1 MTIPEHLVPT
11 VERALHAAF
20 GTTTYDDVSRLGGL
34 RAFACRI
41 VVRGRPYV
49 LRVGATTHIDPAV
62 EIAMTRA
69 AADAGIAPR
78 VWHADAADRV
88 IVTDFIEGVPP
99 PAAFGAQLA
108 QAIAQ
113 IHALPPWPRTLHQ
126 LDMLDGFLAKL
137 RAAEALAGLDDVLDA
152 YAQVAAHYPR
162 GADLVACHNDLKA
175 PNLLYD
181 GARVWVIDW
190 ESAFVND
197 RYADLAN
204 AAGFFVEENDR
215 DEAEF
220 LAAYFGAPATAY
232 QRARLVLA
240 RFVIHVGYVAF
251 LTLVTARA
259 GVPAQPTPDYR
270 AFHDSIAAGTIDL
283 SDAATKV
290 RYANVHLA
298 AARRALASPRLAA
311 ASAHIGLSLVL
322 GPSPRA

>member
-1 MTIPEHLVPT
+1 MTIPEALVPT
-11 VERALHAAF
+11 VERALRAAF
-20 GTTTYDDVSRLGGL
+20 GTTTYDDVSALGGL

-49 LRVGATTHIDPAV
+49 LRVGATTHIDPAA
-62 EIAMTRA
+62 EIATTLA

-88 IVTDFIEGVPP
+88 IVADFIEPVPP

-108 QAIAQ
+108 RVIAR

-137 RAAEALAGLDDVLDA
+137 RANEALGGLDDVLDA
-152 YAQVAAHYPR
+152 YARITAHYPR
-162 GADLVACHNDLKA
+162 DADLVACHNDLKA
-175 PNLLYD
+175 PNILYD

-204 AAGFFVEENDR
+204 AAGFFVEEADG

-232 QRARLVLA
+232 QRARLVVA

-259 GVPAQPTPDYR
+259 DVPAQPTPDYR
-270 AFHDSIAAGTIDL
+270 AFHDGIAAGMIDL
-283 SDAATKV
+283 SDAANKV

-311 ASAHIGLSLVL
+311 AITMLAERPG
-322 GPSPRA
+322 